1 MRAGARSA
9 AVVVALALI
18 APLIGCGRDGPRVTQ
33 RALQVQMARTYK
45 IAYDTR
51 RQLALGRRSDRVI
64 DLARAACRPVQ
75 AEPAQERDW
84 RWTCVVLA
92 VAPRVEPARRT
103 QYGVTVDRRG
113 CFEAKTGNVASR
125 VPERAL
131 DGRLVPNPLHRFF
144 GCGH

>member
-1 MRAGARSA
+1 VRTASRSA
-9 AVVVALALI
+9 AVVVLLAFAAALA
-18 APLIGCGRDGPRVTQ
+18 GCGRDGPRVTQ

-45 IAYDTR
+45 IAFDAR
-51 RQLALGRRSDRVI
+51 RQLALGRRSERVI
-64 DLARAACRPVQ
+64 DLARAACRPVEP
-75 AEPAQERDW
+75 EPAQAHDW

-103 QYGVTVDRRG
+103 QYGVAVDRRG
-113 CFEAKTGNVASR
+113 CFEAKTGNVTSR

-131 DGRLVPNPLHRFF
+131 DGRLVPNPLRRFF